1 MINSGESSIK
11 LDFGLASNFAFLV
24 WAIWGGFILY
34 MLESNYLAVLMQP
47 KFEKPINTIEDV
59 LKSNL
64 NALYKF
70 EGFEKVLRESSNEKN
85 NQLAEVIKVPET
97 DGTKNFTDVMEE
109 MHNSPRQVI
118 SASA

>member
-1 MINSGESSIK
+1 MVNSSESSVK
-11 LDFGLASNFAFLV
+11 LDLGLASNFAFLV

-64 NALYKF
+64 NALYLIK
-70 EGFEKVLRESSNEKN
+70 GFDSVLRESPNKN
-85 NQLAEVIKVPET
+85 KFNVYGRCRTVNMANMVKEIKGV
-97 DGTKNFTDVMEE
+97 
-109 MHNSPRQVI
+109 
-118 SASA
+118 